1 MRKRVT
7 LVKYGISSGF
17 RGEGEM
23 DEDLL
28 QKTVEIVRRAK
39 RVVAFTGA
47 GISVESGIP
56 DFRGPSGLWEKFD
69 PMEYATI
76 EAFQANPKKVWGMLK
91 EMAQLLDRSR
101 PNAAHRA
108 LAHLEEMGLL
118 SSVITQN
125 IDDLHREAGSRRV
138 IEFHGTS
145 RNLVCMICGRIY
157 DRRTVTLDTLPPRC
171 VCSGVLKPNFIFFGE
186 PIPWGAHLEAKE
198 EAGRCGVMLVIGTS
212 AVVSPACDLPVLA
225 KKQGAV
231 IVEINLEETQLTR
244 YISNWILTGPASEIL
259 SRIVGA
265 VSEAIH
271 CRSQAV

>member
-1 MRKRVT
+1 M
-7 LVKYGISSGF
+7 VKYGIASGF
-17 RGEGEM
+17 ERRGKM

-28 QKTVEIVRRAK
+28 QKTVKIVMKAEK
-39 RVVAFTGA
+39 TVAFTGA

-76 EAFQANPKKVWGMLK
+76 EAFHADPKKVWSMLR

-101 PNAAHRA
+101 PNPAHRA
-108 LAHLEEMGLL
+108 LAQLEEMGRL

-145 RNLVCMICGRIY
+145 RSLVCVICGRIY
-157 DRRTVTLDTLPPRC
+157 DRRLVKLEPLPPRC
-171 VCSGVLKPNFIFFGE
+171 SCSGVLKPNFIFFGE
-186 PIPWGAHLEAKE
+186 PIPWGAQLEAKE
-198 EAGRCGVMLVIGTS
+198 EAGSCEAMLVIGTS
-212 AVVSPACDLPVLA
+212 AVVSPACDLPVIA
-225 KKQGAV
+225 KKRGAV

-244 YISNWILTGPASEIL
+244 YISSWILKGSASEIL
-259 SRIVGA
+259 SRLVGA
-265 VSEAIH
+265 VSAGVR
-271 CRSQAV
+271 CRTPR